1 MNHQFCT
8 TCGFQA
14 QIDQKHCQNCGD
26 RLNEFA
32 TLAKLAESTT
42 GQAATATATA
52 TATEAAASETPLVAA
67 HRKPS
72 TLLTWLEIG
81 SKTLAFGS
89 TLAAIFDFLSPR
101 VTLLPIA
108 ATVAV
113 VGLLTTI
120 ALRKFVAP
128 SLPLASKLRE
138 ALAPEAGLHKSRMLI
153 GTGLLSALMVTGAA
167 WSSAKAPE
175 GGIIA
180 SKFDAA
186 RVAQM
191 QLGILQGI
199 QKEQRQ
205 QTAVLEDI
213 REGRA
218 TDPRRELGNI
228 GGGFTDSELDAAL
241 DRGDSRT
248 ARLLLAGGLKWR
260 VSNAYAAYASGD
272 PKMPALLLENMTG
285 FDLRAGDCER
295 LIEEKYIEN
304 SPVAVGNVVITLP
317 IDKQEQNPK
326 QLEPFM
332 KDLMQRFCARTEVQT
347 FVSGKILV
355 VQQAQ
360 QKLARSKE
368 VCVRNKTAERP
379 KELENQKLL
388 GKNYCGASDCSY
400 GFDRLRLS
408 AHDEKEYAQVVRD
421 VCLEEYPYGAK
432 GAAGKERDMS
442 LRYQQI
448 LQSIS

>member
-8 TCGFQA
+8 SCGIQTRV
-14 QIDQKHCQNCGD
+14 DQKHCEECGH
-26 RLNEFA
+26 RLNDDSA
-32 TLAKLAESTT
+32 SNQSTESTNEST
-42 GQAATATATA
+42 AAARATAALRA
-52 TATEAAASETPLVAA
+52 LFLPVNQK
-67 HRKPS
+67 HS
-72 TLLTWLEIG
+72 TLFTWLEIG
-81 SKTLAFGS
+81 IKTLAVGLP
-89 TLAAIFDFLSPR
+89 LAALFDFLSPR
-101 VTLLPIA
+101 VSLLPIA
-108 ATVAV
+108 ATIAV

-128 SLPLASKLRE
+128 SLPPTSKLRR
-138 ALAPEAGLHKSRMLI
+138 ALAPEAGLHKSRLLI

-167 WSSAKAPE
+167 WSTTNAPE

-180 SKFDAA
+180 SKFDSA

-191 QLGILQGI
+191 QVGILKGI

-218 TDPRRELGNI
+218 ADPRRELGNI

-272 PKMPALLLENMTG
+272 PKMPALLLENMAG
-285 FDLRAGDCER
+285 FELRAGDCER
-295 LIEEKYIEN
+295 LVEEKYIEYN
-304 SPVAVGNVVITLP
+304 SVMLGSVILKLP
-317 IDKQEQNPK
+317 ISKQEQLAKP
-326 QLEPFM
+326 LEPFK
-332 KDLMQRFCARTEVQT
+332 KDLMKRFCAKTEVQT
-347 FVSGKILV
+347 FINGKILE

-360 QKLARSKE
+360 QKLARSRE
-368 VCVRNKTAERP
+368 ICVRTKTAERP
-379 KELENQKLL
+379 KALEYQRAL
-388 GKNYCGASDCSY
+388 GKNFCAVSDCS
-400 GFDRLRLS
+400 FSEDRLRLS
-408 AHDEKEYAQVVRD
+408 AHDEKEYAKIVQD
-421 VCLEEYPYGAK
+421 VCFLEYSYGASS
-432 GAAGKERDMS
+432 AEGKVRDMS
-442 LRYQQI
+442 QRYQEI